1 MSTRHRTHPTRQEIG
16 SLNDETSHLDSRI
29 TDEPHLVS
37 WQKTTLAKRLNPIQ
51 PPIGRLPRE
60 VLSEIF
66 KALVLPSAA
75 RPHTH
80 IRVFAFVPEEFKYI
94 FVLGAVSSLWR
105 EVVFSTPSLWTYF
118 RWSPE
123 DLETETGS
131 PSILRYYL
139 KNSGTLSI
147 HLELHFFGVT
157 PEDGSLFHPS
167 VDEELLEN
175 MSKIKTLLLH
185 QPPAIWDGCLSKLT
199 TLVNLV
205 LDREDLPSL
214 SHQGDILDCCR
225 DLVEL
230 SLTNLWESDIEEL
243 DSTLVQS
250 WCGGSGLVFKQLEMF
265 EWESPRDFEFAW
277 DWVDLF
283 LNEVHMPALRTLI
296 LSKEDMGRA
305 SERYFLDRHAPTIS
319 TLRLE
324 LFDNISKAT
333 YAKFFALDSPL
344 ECVTLLN
351 YGKEVLT
358 SVAAMLT
365 ADNITNP
372 SRRHPLPAPRLK
384 SLALTGRSM
393 ELLGQTK
400 LKPSQYESLIS
411 MLEQRLAVGGGTFHL
426 EFSYLVPD
434 WTDGVQERL
443 ISLVKRGVKLD
454 IVEDGYRVG
463 WLES

>member
-214 SHQGDILDCCR
+214 SHQGDVRLDQCPSLR
-225 DLVEL
+225 RL
-230 SLTNLWESDIEEL
+230 SLSN
-243 DSTLVQS
+243 
-250 WCGGSGLVFKQLEMF
+250 
-265 EWESPRDFEFAW
+265 P
-277 DWVDLF
+277 
-283 LNEVHMPALRTLI
+283 
-296 LSKEDMGRA
+296 SKHTVLTPG
-305 SERYFLDRHAPTIS
+305 PTI
-319 TLRLE
+319 
-324 LFDNISKAT
+324 
-333 YAKFFALDSPL
+333 
-344 ECVTLLN
+344 
-351 YGKEVLT
+351 
-358 SVAAMLT
+358 
-365 ADNITNP
+365 
-372 SRRHPLPAPRLK
+372 
-384 SLALTGRSM
+384 
-393 ELLGQTK
+393 
-400 LKPSQYESLIS
+400 ESL
-411 MLEQRLAVGGGTFHL
+411 
-426 EFSYLVPD
+426 
-434 WTDGVQERL
+434 L
-443 ISLVKRGVKLD
+443 I
-454 IVEDGYRVG
+454 
-463 WLES
+463 